1 MGSLASVMITRNVLL
16 CWKINFYWSIVTLQ
30 FVLVSA
36 VQQRESA
43 VCIHIS
49 PFFGFPSHLGHHGA
63 LSRGPCAVQE
73 ALMFPIL
80 CIVSVVY
87 TCQAQS
93 PNSSHTHFSP
103 WYPYVRSLCLC
114 IYYCFADKIN
124 LYSFSRL
131 RMYALI
137 YGICFSLSDLL
148 RSL

>member
-1 MGSLASVMITRNVLL
+1 MLKNQFLLEYSYITI
-16 CWKINFYWSIVTLQ
+16 C
-30 FVLVSA
+30 VSFCCTA
-36 VQQRESA
+36 KG
-43 VCIHIS
+43 IS
-49 PFFGFPSHLGHHGA
+49 CVYPYIPLFWISFPLRSPR
-63 LSRGPCAVQE
+63 SRGPCAVQE

-103 WYPYVRSLCLC
+103 WYPYICSLCLC
-114 IYYCFADKIN
+114 LYYCFADKIN
-124 LYSFSRL
+124 LYSFSRF

-148 RSL
+148 HSL